1 MHPMCKNKCFVTS
14 SLLGMY
20 FHDLLEPPFK
30 NQPRVAHYCIIALLA
45 EVNVGSGI
53 VAAVIGN
60 LNDVSRVGL
69 EWHNL

>member
-1 MHPMCKNKCFVTS
+1 MHPMCESKCFVTS
-14 SLLGMY
+14 SFLGTS

-45 EVNVGSGI
+45 EVNVGGVI